1 MTRDQD
7 MACVDPFPAI
17 SKDEAERLLS
27 RRFDKGAISWE
38 RPLDPVYIRF
48 PSATGR
54 VRVRRFT
61 WQQAKYLA
69 ACPTAR
75 EALICGKWPLDWPTD

>member
-1 MTRDQD
+1 
-7 MACVDPFPAI
+7 MACVDPFPAM
-17 SKDEAERLLS
+17 SKEEAERLLS
-27 RRFDKGAISWE
+27 RRFGKGAVSWE
-38 RPLDPVYIRF
+38 RPLDFVYIWF

-54 VRVRRFT
+54 ARVRRFN

-75 EALICGKWPLDWPTD
+75 EALIYGKYPLDWPTD